1 MIKSIAS
8 KTSQPLVGAVR
19 EVDEAD
25 PQVPLEKVEV
35 EALLEVVEAE
45 ALRVEVAFR
54 KRV

>member
-25 PQVPLEKVEV
+25 PQVQLEVDSQV
-35 EALLEVVEAE
+35 PLEVVEVE
-45 ALRVEVAFR
+45 ALRVEVAYR
-54 KRV
+54 RRV